1 MSDSNP
7 SPAPVIT
14 LVNDDPVQLSLL
26 SRILER
32 AGLEVRAYA
41 SAEAALGAMDRER
54 PPSLVL
60 TDLYMPGIDGWRF
73 CRLLRSPEFAS
84 FNAVPI
90 LVVSATYAGDEPD
103 RIAADLGAESFLS
116 APVDPLLLTQRVR
129 AILEGRQVRSLPRVL
144 VVEDSRTLAGMLRT
158 AFNGHGYQADT
169 ASTVAE
175 ALAAFR
181 GAPYDVAV
189 LDYHLP
195 DGLGDTLL
203 DDFRTLRP
211 TCVCLMMTT
220 DPGPELALD
229 WMKRGAAD
237 YLRKPFQVDFLL
249 ELCARARRER
259 ALLRVQDMLEQR
271 TRELRLSE
279 EKSRQAAVF
288 ARHILDSTDA
298 HLAVVDGQGTIL
310 DVNEAWRRFARSNG
324 GGDES
329 VWGPGASYFRNDTR
343 DNPTY
348 EGIRCVQDGR
358 LPSFEVEYPC
368 HSPTEER
375 WFSMRVQPFL
385 GRPGTVL
392 VAHFDVTVLKR
403 AEGRLQES
411 EMRMSALLNAVPDL
425 MFTLDAEG
433 NFIDAHAPDEALLY
447 RPREEFMG
455 RHLRE
460 VLPPDVAAATLAHV
474 EEIHQRGET
483 SPYCYESSHGG
494 EKRYFECRMVP
505 CSGDQVLAMVR
516 DITDRRRAETE
527 GETLQAQLLQ
537 AQKMESIGRLAGGVA
552 HDFNNM
558 LCVII
563 GLGDLLLSRTDPAHP
578 FHAHLTEIHKAAE
591 RSSNLTRQLLAFAR
605 RQAIAPR
612 ILDLNPTVEDMF
624 KMLRRLIGEDIEL
637 TWTPGPDLWRV
648 RLDPS
653 QIDQIL
659 ANLCVNSRDAIRDV
673 GTIHISTRNRTV
685 LESQCLNRPGLAPGD
700 YVLLTVSDDGQG
712 MDEATR
718 KLIFEPFFTTKEV
731 GKGTGLGLATVYG
744 IVKQNRGWIEVA
756 SQPGRGTAV
765 TIYLPRDVGQ
775 AEPQRLEGPALGP
788 GQGRET
794 ILLVEDEPAIL
805 AMATDMLRELGYLIL
820 PAATPAEALHLAEGC
835 RERIDLVLTDL
846 VLPIMNGRDL
856 ARALRALHPEAR
868 TLFMSGYAA
877 GDSLDAAVRDDGAP
891 FLQKPFSLKE
901 LEHKVREALGAS

>member
-1 MSDSNP
+1 
-7 SPAPVIT
+7 
-14 LVNDDPVQLSLL
+14 
-26 SRILER
+26 
-32 AGLEVRAYA
+32 
-41 SAEAALGAMDRER
+41 
-54 PPSLVL
+54 
-60 TDLYMPGIDGWRF
+60 
-73 CRLLRSPEFAS
+73 
-84 FNAVPI
+84 
-90 LVVSATYAGDEPD
+90 ATYAGDEPD

-129 AILEGRQVRSLPRVL
+129 AILEGRHVRTLPRVL
-144 VVEDSRTLAGMLRT
+144 IVEDSRTLAGMLRT

-203 DDFRTLRP
+203 DTFRNHRP

-249 ELCARARRER
+249 ELCSRARRER

-271 TRELRLSE
+271 TRELRASE
-279 EKSRQAAVF
+279 EKSRQAAEF

-298 HLAVVDGQGTIL
+298 HLAVVDGEGTIL

-324 GGDES
+324 AGDES
-329 VWGPGASYFRNDTR
+329 LWGPGASYFRNDTCGH
-343 DNPTY
+343 PSY

-368 HSPTEER
+368 HAPTEER
-375 WFSMRVQPFL
+375 WFSMRVQPFQ

-403 AEGRLQES
+403 AE
-411 EMRMSALLNAVPDL
+411 
-425 MFTLDAEG
+425 
-433 NFIDAHAPDEALLY
+433 
-447 RPREEFMG
+447 
-455 RHLRE
+455 
-460 VLPPDVAAATLAHV
+460 
-474 EEIHQRGET
+474 
-483 SPYCYESSHGG
+483 
-494 EKRYFECRMVP
+494 
-505 CSGDQVLAMVR
+505 
-516 DITDRRRAETE
+516 TDR
-527 GETLQAQLLQ
+527 ETLQLRLLQ

-578 FHAHLTEIHKAAE
+578 FHAHLTEIHRAAE
-591 RSSNLTRQLLAFAR
+591 RSSDLTRQLLAFAR
-605 RQAIAPR
+605 RQAIAPKV
-612 ILDLNPTVEDMF
+612 LDLNPTVEDMF
-624 KMLRRLIGEDIEL
+624 KMLRRLIGEDILL
-637 TWTPGPDLWRV
+637 TWAPGPDLWRV

-673 GTIHISTRNRTV
+673 GTINISTQNLSV
-685 LESQCLNRPGLAPGD
+685 LDSHCLNRPGLAPGD
-700 YVLLTVSDDGQG
+700 YVLLTVCDDGQG

-744 IVKQNRGWIEVA
+744 IVKQNRGWIEVE
-756 SQPGRGTAV
+756 SEPGQGTTI
-765 TIYLPRDVGQ
+765 TIYLPRDPGQ
-775 AEPQRLEGPALGP
+775 AGPKRLEGPPVRP

-805 AMATDMLRELGYLIL
+805 VMATDMLRELGYRIL
-820 PAATPAEALHLAEGC
+820 PAATPAEALLLAEGH
-835 RERIDLVLTDL
+835 RERIDLVLADL
-846 VLPIMNGRDL
+846 VLPVMNGRDL